1 MTHGFNCRHRAPFT
15 AHKGISEMR
24 HLSQLGLL
32 AGLLAFGSGCCCY
45 CGDYSGYGGYGYNSY
60 PQTYYGNVVPGG
72 DGTGAATYNGIPY
85 NAGMP
90 GYGVP
95 GQPGYGMP
103 APMNPYANTVGPGM
117 ATPWVI
123 QPTPAANTSTGNG
136 ASIEQPVGTN
146 GAPLA
151 PPVPPAP
158 PAQ

>member
-1 MTHGFNCRHRAPFT
+1 
-15 AHKGISEMR
+15 MR

-32 AGLLAFGSGCCCY
+32 AGLLAFGSGCCCC
-45 CGDYSGYGGYGYNSY
+45 CGEYSGYGGYGYNSY

-72 DGTGAATYNGIPY
+72 DTMGAGQPAGGTTYNGMPY

-90 GYGVP
+90 GGASYTMP
-95 GQPGYGMP
+95 GNAGYGMP

-123 QPTPAANTSTGNG
+123 QPTPAANTSTVTGNG
-136 ASIEQPVGTN
+136 ASLQQPVGTN

-158 PAQ
+158 PTPPAQ